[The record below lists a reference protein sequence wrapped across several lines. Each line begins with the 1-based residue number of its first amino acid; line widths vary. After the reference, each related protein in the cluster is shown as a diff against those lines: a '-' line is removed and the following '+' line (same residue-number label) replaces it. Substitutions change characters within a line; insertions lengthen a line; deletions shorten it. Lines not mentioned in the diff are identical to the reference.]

1 MDTEACGQSPGMST
15 DRLPPRRRFL
25 APIVVMSVMAVAGC
39 ESEGTPGS
47 NTNGFDGGTPA
58 TTSSLPGPQ
67 YTAAPNPNAGGDG
80 APVPTG
86 QP

>member
-1 MDTEACGQSPGMST
+1 MGGQSDGMST
-15 DRLPPRRRFL
+15 KRLVRRRRIVR
-25 APIVVMSVMAVAGC
+25 PIVLFSAIAIAGC
-39 ESEGTPGS
+39 DSTGTPGS
-47 NTNGFDGGTPA
+47 NTGGFDGGTPA

-80 APVPTG
+80 APAPTS